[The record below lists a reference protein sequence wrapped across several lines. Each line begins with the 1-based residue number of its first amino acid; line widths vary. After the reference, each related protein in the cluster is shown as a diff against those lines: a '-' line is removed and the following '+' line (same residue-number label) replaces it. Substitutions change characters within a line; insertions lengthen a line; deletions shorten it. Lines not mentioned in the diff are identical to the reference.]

1 LQPYR
6 TLAAPLSTN
15 LLFFC
20 ERLSSN
26 QRLCITPSGLKII
39 MHLTQ
44 GYAALTQG
52 FYVSALWAFCRFAA
66 VDMVDVVDIVDGA
79 RVCSSPRP

>member
-1 LQPYR
+1 
-6 TLAAPLSTN
+6 
-15 LLFFC
+15 
-20 ERLSSN
+20 
-26 QRLCITPSGLKII
+26 